1 MAVIENYPM
10 SLTELMEKVGL
21 RLRDTFRKNYII
33 PALEAGLIVMT
44 EPEKPKSKN
53 QKYFK
58 I

>member
-1 MAVIENYPM
+1 MEVVEIYPM

-21 RLRDTFRKNYII
+21 KSRDTFRKNYISL
-33 PALEAGLIVMT
+33 ALEAGLIGMT
-44 EPEKPKSKN
+44 ELDKPHSKN